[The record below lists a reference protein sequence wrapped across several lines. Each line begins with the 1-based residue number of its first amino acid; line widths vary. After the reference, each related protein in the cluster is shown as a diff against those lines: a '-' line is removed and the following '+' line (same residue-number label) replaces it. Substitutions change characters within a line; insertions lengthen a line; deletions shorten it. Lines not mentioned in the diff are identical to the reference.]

1 MEKKKTSAGCLPG
14 KPCFPW
20 VGGKRRLLP
29 VLIQSLPENITEM
42 ETYVEPFVGG
52 GALFFWLRQT
62 YPHIRCV
69 INDSNESLVNV
80 YRVIRDTPEEL
91 VGLLAGIQGE
101 YHTLEER
108 TERRDYFMEKR
119 RVFNEEHPDDI
130 TRAAL
135 FIFFMRTCYNGI
147 YSVNRKGRLS
157 VTFGTGSRTRILE
170 EELIRCNHK
179 LLQDV
184 IILDGDYRQTEKYA
198 GEKSF
203 FYFDPPYKPVNEAG
217 ACTSYMPDDFDD
229 DCQIELAGFCRDLG
243 EKGSK

>member
-101 YHTLEER
+101 YHALEEL
-108 TERRDYFMEKR
+108 TERRDYFMESEGYSTR
-119 RVFNEEHPDDI
+119 STRMTSPVPPFSFSSCAPAI
-130 TRAAL
+130 TASIRSTARA
-135 FIFFMRTCYNGI
+135 
-147 YSVNRKGRLS
+147 
-157 VTFGTGSRTRILE
+157 GSR
-170 EELIRCNHK
+170 
-179 LLQDV
+179 
-184 IILDGDYRQTEKYA
+184 
-198 GEKSF
+198 
-203 FYFDPPYKPVNEAG
+203 
-217 ACTSYMPDDFDD
+217 
-229 DCQIELAGFCRDLG
+229 
-243 EKGSK
+243 